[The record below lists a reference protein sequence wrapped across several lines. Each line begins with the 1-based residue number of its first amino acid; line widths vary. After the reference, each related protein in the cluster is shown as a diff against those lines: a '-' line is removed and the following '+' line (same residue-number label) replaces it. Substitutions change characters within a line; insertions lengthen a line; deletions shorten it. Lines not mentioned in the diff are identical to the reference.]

1 MAALRGYGAQ
11 SFGTYDIV
19 FVRGR
24 CIQEWMMA
32 HRAIN
37 SGELFYH
44 DARDSLVRE
53 CRC

>member
-24 CIQEWMMA
+24 CIQEWMTA
-32 HRAIN
+32 HEVRRARL
-37 SGELFYH
+37 SG
-44 DARDSLVRE
+44 
-53 CRC
+53 